1 MCILSESGLYT
12 LVLRCRDAVKQGTV
26 PYRFRKWVTNEVLP
40 QIRKTGKYEL
50 EKVPAPV
57 PVFRY
62 LVELR
67 YRDNQTGQ
75 EETFK
80 GGCNTTESIVNGT
93 AHKFGFI
100 IQEMISAPVNI
111 AW

>member
-1 MCILSESGLYT
+1 MNL
-12 LVLRCRDAVKQGTV
+12 DAEHM
-26 PYRFRKWVTNEVLP
+26 PVTNEVLP
-40 QIRKTGKYEL
+40 QNRKTGKYEM
-50 EKVPAPV
+50 VNTSAPV

-67 YRDNQTGQ
+67 YHDNQTGQ
-75 EETFK
+75 EEIFK

-100 IQEMISAPVNI
+100 IQEMISAPVKI